1 MNQQTPEWFAARLG
15 KVTASRIADVMATI
29 KSGEAAARTNYR
41 AELVAERLSGK
52 SDDGFTSAAMER
64 GTELEP
70 FARAAYEAKRLV
82 LVDQTDFVDHPS
94 IPMAGASPDGL
105 VSDLGLVEIK
115 CPNTSTHIGYLTAG
129 TAPAKYQPQMLWQM
143 ACTGAEWC
151 DFVSYDPR
159 LPGNLS
165 LFVVKFERD
174 DERIA
179 KMETEV
185 RRFLEEVEESVERLR
200 KLAA

>member
-1 MNQQTPEWFAARLG
+1 MIQGDADWIATRVG
-15 KVTASRIADVMATI
+15 KVTASRLADVMATI
-29 KSGEAAARTNYR
+29 KSGEAASRANYR
-41 AELVAERLSGK
+41 AELIAERLTGNPSE
-52 SDDGFTSAAMER
+52 SFTSPAMER
-64 GTELEP
+64 GTDLEP
-70 FARAAYEAKRLV
+70 FARAAYEARAAV
-82 LVDQTDFVDHPS
+82 MVDQVGFIDHPS
-94 IPMAGASPDGL
+94 IAWSGASPDGL
-105 VSDLGLVEIK
+105 VGDSGLTEIK
-115 CPNTSTHIGYLTAG
+115 CPNTSMHISYLTAG
-129 TAPAKYQPQMLWQM
+129 VVPSKYQPQMLWQM
-143 ACTGAEWC
+143 ACTGREWC

-165 LFVVKFERD
+165 LFVVRFERD